1 MKFVRLDWIACL
13 VALTL
18 VRLAGADEPVRKP
31 DAVTLNLPPGAV
43 PGSYECKPSGAS
55 APPRPAP
62 QLPGPFGGIGPDDGM
77 VKTNGLELLL
87 RTSYTIAEPQS
98 PVRFAPGPGGGF
110 ATDPG
115 GLYDGSIAP
124 YRGGVQVNAGSGYRF
139 TRRFSAGLG
148 GSFTK
153 LITSAITDG
162 TKDLSRLAFS
172 VAPYARVY
180 LPISNRL
187 EFWGAIGVGFKQDT
201 QTYDRP
207 TTAAGS
213 TQSGKWTM
221 THEGIAVPVGFG
233 LDIRATDTFFVGP
246 SAQYL
251 GVIATGGCLQIDA
264 SNLQKKWCTSDTNSV
279 ARAFSYQQFTIGF
292 SVRLSFF

>member
-1 MKFVRLDWIACL
+1 MR
-13 VALTL
+13 
-18 VRLAGADEPVRKP
+18 VRLAQFATLVLSTMPSFATATEPRK
-31 DAVTLNLPPGAV
+31 DTVTVTVPPGTN
-43 PGSYECKPSGAS
+43 GGTYECKPTD
-55 APPRPAP
+55 PA
-62 QLPGPFGGIGPDDGM
+62 QATATARKGGPFDIGPDDGM
-77 VKTNGLELLL
+77 VKSNALELLV
-87 RTSYTIAEPQS
+87 RASYTIAEPQS
-98 PVRFAPGPGGGF
+98 PVRFAPGPGGAF

-115 GLYDGSIAP
+115 GIYDGSIAP
-124 YRGGVQVNAGSGYRF
+124 YRGGLQVNAGTGYRI

-153 LITSAITDG
+153 LLSTAITDG
-162 TKDLSRLAFS
+162 SKDLSRLAFS
-172 VAPYARVY
+172 IAPYARVY
-180 LPISNRL
+180 LPISKSL

-201 QTYDRP
+201 QTFDKP

-233 LDIRATDTFFVGP
+233 LDIRATDKFFIGP

-264 SNLQKKWCTSDTNSV
+264 PNLQKKWCTSDTNSV
-279 ARAFSYQQFTIGF
+279 TRAFSYQQLTVGL
-292 SVRLSFF
+292 SLRLSL

>member
-1 MKFVRLDWIACL
+1 MRPHHARYTGLIAFS
-13 VALTL
+13 VASI
-18 VRLAGADEPVRKP
+18 ANANEPEKKP
-31 DAVTLNLPPGAV
+31 DAVVVSVPRGASPGT
-43 PGSYECKPSGAS
+43 YECKPKDPAE
-55 APPRPAP
+55 APTAKT
-62 QLPGPFGGIGPDDGM
+62 QMPGPFAGIGPDDGM

-87 RTSYTIAEPQS
+87 RASYTIAEPQS

-115 GLYDGSIAP
+115 GLYDGSEAP
-124 YRGGVQVNAGSGYRF
+124 YRGGFQINAGSGYRF

-153 LITSAITDG
+153 LLTSAITDG
-162 TKDLSRLAFS
+162 TKDLARLAFS
-172 VAPYARVY
+172 IAPYARVY
-180 LPISNRL
+180 LPISRSL
-187 EFWGAIGVGFKQDT
+187 EFWGAVGVGFKQDT
-201 QTYDRP
+201 QTFDRP

-233 LDIRATDTFFVGP
+233 LDIRATDSLFIGP

-279 ARAFSYQQFTIGF
+279 TRAFSYQQLTIGL
-292 SVRLSFF
+292 SVRLSFL